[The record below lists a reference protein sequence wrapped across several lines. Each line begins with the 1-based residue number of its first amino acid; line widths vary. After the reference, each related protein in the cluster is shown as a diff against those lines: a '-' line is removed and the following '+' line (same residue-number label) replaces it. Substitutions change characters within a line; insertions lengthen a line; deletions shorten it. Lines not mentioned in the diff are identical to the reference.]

1 MKNKLFYKFLF
12 IFVLIFNLNLV
23 NADEFNF
30 NVTEIEILNNGN
42 LYKGL
47 NRGSIETDDGI
58 VINANTFIYNKITN
72 IVEAEGKVKVEDK
85 INNYEIYSDKAIY
98 KRNEE
103 IVLTEGNSRA
113 IDDQNREIIADKYH
127 KKIPNIVEAEGKV
140 KVEDKINNYEIYSDK
155 AIYKRNEE
163 IVLTEGN

>member
-12 IFVLIFNLNLV
+12 IFFVLIFNLNLV

-47 NRGSIETDDGI
+47 NRGSVETDDGI

-72 IVEAEGKVKVEDK
+72 IVEAEGKVKVEDR
-85 INNYEIYSDKAIY
+85 INNYEIYSDKATY
-98 KRNEE
+98 LKNEA
-103 IVLTEGNSRA
+103 IQIAFSQKIHKDNSA
-113 IDDQNREIIADKYH
+113 H
-127 KKIPNIVEAEGKV
+127 SLHLAESSALKMMS
-140 KVEDKINNYEIYSDK
+140 K
-155 AIYKRNEE
+155 
-163 IVLTEGN
+163 